1 MQYMREDWVRAAL
14 TKLTEAGIESV
25 RVEALAREMNIS
37 KGSFYHHFQD
47 RQDLLDSMISY
58 WEEHT
63 TERII
68 HTPDSESQ
76 TLEQLLGELF
86 SREQKLEAAMY
97 AWAKQ
102 NAVLRQRL
110 IEIEK
115 RRIDYVAALYQKNGV
130 PKMEAKERAELAYF
144 MYVGWL
150 ARTEI
155 NAEMDVQASLAHFL
169 AWK

>member
-1 MQYMREDWVRAAL
+1 MQYMREDWVRTAL

-68 HTPDSESQ
+68 HPPDSTSQ

-102 NAVLRQRL
+102 NAALRHRL
-110 IEIEK
+110 IDIEK
-115 RRIDYVAALYQKNGV
+115 RRIEYVTALYQKNGV
-130 PKMEAKERAELAYF
+130 PKAEAKARAELAYL

-150 ARTEI
+150 LRTEI
-155 NAEMDVQASLAHFL
+155 NAEMDIQAALAHFL

>member
-63 TERII
+63 
-68 HTPDSESQ
+68 
-76 TLEQLLGELF
+76 
-86 SREQKLEAAMY
+86 
-97 AWAKQ
+97 
-102 NAVLRQRL
+102 
-110 IEIEK
+110 
-115 RRIDYVAALYQKNGV
+115 
-130 PKMEAKERAELAYF
+130 
-144 MYVGWL
+144 
-150 ARTEI
+150 
-155 NAEMDVQASLAHFL
+155 
-169 AWK
+169 